1 MIIKLNIFLTIYRPV
16 YMSLQLSLLTLAT
29 VVVWVVELQTK
40 VREDF
45 TITEKAP
52 TNVFSLLKA
61 PSIDTILNRH

>member
-1 MIIKLNIFLTIYRPV
+1 MPPV
-16 YMSLQLSLLTLAT
+16 YMSLQLSLRTLAT

-52 TNVFSLLKA
+52 TKA
-61 PSIDTILNRH
+61 FFWLRRLI